1 MIEFRDVSKHFANGQ
16 SALVNINLSVGQG
29 ELLFVTGHSG
39 AGKSTLLKL
48 LALLERP
55 SEGEILVLG
64 HPIQRLAAHRIPHYR
79 RQVGVI
85 FQDHQLILD
94 RTVFDNIA
102 LPLRIHGMRDDDI
115 RRRVRAVMARV
126 GLEGKAW
133 LYPPA
138 LSGGEQQ
145 RVGVA
150 RAMVNRPGLL
160 LADEPTGNLDPA
172 LSLEIFRLFE
182 QFSELGTTVLIA
194 THDTT
199 LTDRFNYRQVHLHNG
214 HILSAAQTAHG
225 PSGVDL
231 SVASETEDFFDIED
245 ATKRPVVEDP
255 VAWS

>member
-1 MIEFRDVSKHFANGQ
+1 MIEFKGVSKHFTNGH
-16 SALVNINLSVGQG
+16 SALVSIDLSVKQG
-29 ELLFVTGHSG
+29 ELLFITGHSG

-64 HPIQRLAAHRIPHYR
+64 HPIQRLAAHRIPQYR

-102 LPLRIHGMRDDDI
+102 LPLRIHGMRDQDI

-126 GLEGKAW
+126 GLDGKAL

-145 RVGVA
+145 RVGIA

-160 LADEPTGNLDPA
+160 LADEPTGNLDPD
-172 LSLEIFRLFE
+172 LSMEIFRLFE
-182 QFSELGTTVLIA
+182 QFSELGTTVIIA
-194 THDTT
+194 THDTM
-199 LTDRFNYRQVHLHNG
+199 LTERFNYRQVHLHNG
-214 HILSAAQTAHG
+214 HILSEAQAAHG
-225 PSGVDL
+225 SSGVTIMP
-231 SVASETEDFFDIED
+231 AAEEDFFDIDQAQPAPE
-245 ATKRPVVEDP
+245 PVV
-255 VAWS
+255 WS

>member
-1 MIEFRDVSKHFANGQ
+1 MIEFRGVSKHFTNGH
-16 SALVNINLSVGQG
+16 SALVNINLSVSQG
-29 ELLFVTGHSG
+29 ELLFITGHSG

-55 SEGEILVLG
+55 SEGEIFVLG

-102 LPLRIHGMRDDDI
+102 LPLRIHGMRDEDI

-145 RVGVA
+145 RVGIA

-160 LADEPTGNLDPA
+160 LADEPTGNLDPE

-182 QFSELGTTVLIA
+182 QFSELGTTVIIA

-199 LTDRFNYRQVHLHNG
+199 LTEQFHYRGVHLHNG
-214 HILSAAQTAHG
+214 HILSAAQTEHG
-225 PSGVDL
+225 SSGV
-231 SVASETEDFFDIED
+231 SMAPVMYGEDFFAID
-245 ATKRPVVEDP
+245 AAEQGEPVV
-255 VAWS
+255 WL